1 MNDNLKF
8 DIANIRTNG
17 TSGWYCVDANSE
29 DKRVRYL
36 LGKGEINKDTVIVI
50 GVNPSTANEKNEDAT
65 MTRVKKKLDKS
76 GYNSFVMINI
86 FPLRK
91 TKPQELPK
99 IKDLNENDEFLHK
112 QNLLAISYILD
123 KMQKDIS
130 NNTIDKDIKVWCA
143 WGSTIDDRK
152 YLRKY
157 LKDIIELL
165 NKYNTKYYYI
175 CPIPEKVKPYHPLR
189 VRYIDEVKELNINE
203 YINNFNE

>member
-8 DIANIRTNG
+8 DIANIRTNE

-29 DKRVRYL
+29 DKQVRYL

-50 GVNPSTANEKNEDAT
+50 GVNPSTADEKNEDAT
-65 MTRVKKKLDKS
+65 MTRVKNKLASRK
-76 GYNSFVMINI
+76 YNSFVMINI

-99 IKDLNENDEFLHK
+99 MKDLNENDKFLHE
-112 QNLLAISYILD
+112 QNLLAISYIL
-123 KMQKDIS
+123 KEMQKYIS

-152 YLRKY
+152 YLRGY

-165 NKYNTKYYYI
+165 NKYNAKYYHVG
-175 CPIPEKVKPYHPLR
+175 PISKKGNPHHPLF
-189 VRYIDEVKELNINE
+189 VSDSYNLEKFNINE
-203 YINNFNE
+203 HIKEL